1 MLQSTLFVCYYQR
14 IATSPITEGKQL
26 RWKKGT
32 MQPLL
37 NNRYRFLQQLGRG
50 GFGIT
55 YLAEDT
61 HRPSKLRCVVKQFDP
76 ATADPALFQSIR
88 QRFDREAAI
97 LEMLSKHSDKIPE
110 LYAYFPE
117 GNDLYLVQE
126 WIAGKDLQQ
135 LVHEAGPW
143 READVKKLLFELL
156 PVLTYVHKKGIIHR
170 DIKPANII
178 LRADDHKPVLID
190 FGAVKEV
197 IAQHGASHA
206 TSSTIIIGSP
216 GYMPPEQLAGEPVF
230 ASDLYALAITA
241 IFLLTGQDSP
251 DVVNAVTGRRAA
263 RQPLPAISP
272 QLRAVLTKATEPSTR
287 ARFETADQMLAALNP
302 APTVVVPPRGAQRR
316 NPAPAPPV
324 PRPVPPPP
332 PPPPLPREAPPIQ
345 PRRRSGLRTAL
356 YGLAL
361 LLVVAAVGV
370 GAMTLR
376 DDLAFGQASP
386 GTPPETIQQ
395 TDWWA
400 VFAADPQLQI
410 EGTGD
415 QRSVTTQP
423 NGAGTATGI
432 PLVNDVLYVDMDGD
446 QTEEAVI
453 PLSSGGTAGNAGF
466 LVYRHGQPT
475 FVAQQRGY
483 QQRLSAAEGRLVAT
497 DALASGWEPDCCP
510 SGTRVRTYQL
520 QGDQLQVVNE
530 QSAGNAEMQDDTVQH
545 FYDLLNKRDF
555 EAAYPFLGEDFQR
568 KRPFDGWADAYTMTV
583 RTDAEVTLDPSA
595 ADTVRVA
602 LTATDRTAGGGQKV
616 QKFAGTW
623 KLEWMADRGHWVLD
637 EPNIKLVP

>member
-1 MLQSTLFVCYYQR
+1 MLR
-14 IATSPITEGKQL
+14 
-26 RWKKGT
+26 
-32 MQPLL
+32 
-37 NNRYRFLQQLGRG
+37 
-50 GFGIT
+50 
-55 YLAEDT
+55 ED
-61 HRPSKLRCVVKQFDP
+61 P
-76 ATADPALFQSIR
+76 
-88 QRFDREAAI
+88 
-97 LEMLSKHSDKIPE
+97 
-110 LYAYFPE
+110 
-117 GNDLYLVQE
+117 
-126 WIAGKDLQQ
+126 
-135 LVHEAGPW
+135 
-143 READVKKLLFELL
+143 
-156 PVLTYVHKKGIIHR
+156 
-170 DIKPANII
+170 
-178 LRADDHKPVLID
+178 
-190 FGAVKEV
+190 
-197 IAQHGASHA
+197 
-206 TSSTIIIGSP
+206 
-216 GYMPPEQLAGEPVF
+216 
-230 ASDLYALAITA
+230 
-241 IFLLTGQDSP
+241 
-251 DVVNAVTGRRAA
+251 
-263 RQPLPAISP
+263 
-272 QLRAVLTKATEPSTR
+272 
-287 ARFETADQMLAALNP
+287 
-302 APTVVVPPRGAQRR
+302 
-316 NPAPAPPV
+316 
-324 PRPVPPPP
+324 
-332 PPPPLPREAPPIQ
+332 
-345 PRRRSGLRTAL
+345 
-356 YGLAL
+356 
-361 LLVVAAVGV
+361 
-370 GAMTLR
+370 
-376 DDLAFGQASP
+376 AFGQASP

-423 NGAGTATGI
+423 NDADAATGI

-483 QQRLSAAEGRLVAT
+483 QQSLSVAEGRLVAT

-568 KRPFDGWADAYTMTV
+568 TRPFDGWADAYTTTV

-602 LTATDRTAGGGQKV
+602 LTATDRTAGGEQKV